1 MKTVKTIAVARTNQ
15 TLVTTLMLGFSALLI
30 WASVAMAQDGIT
42 KTHALNFFGE
52 PKYGPD
58 ATHLGYVNVD
68 APKGG
73 EISIWAPG
81 TFDSMNP
88 YTRKGNSGALAS
100 APYESLLEETED
112 EVGSSYGLLAESLEY
127 PADYSWVIFNI
138 RPEARFSDGSDVTA
152 EDALFT
158 YNLFLNDGL
167 PSYRAYLAQ
176 IVTGAE
182 VLGPK
187 QIKYT
192 FSPDASPRSTIPIVG
207 GLPVMKKAW
216 FEETGHTLDE
226 SRLEMSI
233 GSAEYILES
242 YDINRNVVFKRRDD
256 YWGKDLWLKKGRS
269 NFDRIRVE
277 YFADSNAAFE
287 GFKSGEYTFRTE
299 NTSKVWATQYDFPAL
314 SDGYVIKTTLPDGNM
329 APGQS
334 YVFNLR
340 REKFQDIRVREA
352 LGLMFNFEWSNESL
366 FYGAYARINSFW
378 ENSDFAATGTP
389 SAEELALLTPLVD
402 QLPQGILEAEAVM
415 APVSGTRPT
424 DRNNLRA
431 ASDLLDQAG
440 WTVWD
445 DGLRRNSV
453 GETLRVEIMEDS
465 PTFDRVH
472 LPYIDNLKKLGV
484 DAVYTRIDDAQY
496 TERRRAFDYDMIV
509 HSMPMSLEP
518 GTGLKQYFGSETA
531 DVSDRNAMGLKS
543 AAVDALIENVIT
555 AETPEVMKVSVQALD
570 RALRAYRFWVP
581 QWYNNTHRVAYW
593 DMYEHPETLPPY
605 SLGQLDFWWYNA
617 DKAAKL
623 KDAGVLR

>member
-1 MKTVKTIAVARTNQ
+1 MNKTKSRAITVLPNRYLSIVIMGFSILILWAG
-15 TLVTTLMLGFSALLI
+15 LGF
-30 WASVAMAQDGIT
+30 AQGNIT
-42 KTHALNFFGE
+42 KTHALNFFGA

-58 ATHLGYVNVD
+58 APHLDYVNPN

-100 APYESLLEETED
+100 APYEALLEATSD
-112 EVGSSYGLLAESLEY
+112 EVGTSYGLLAESLEY
-127 PADYSWVIFNI
+127 PDDYSWVIFNI
-138 RPEARFSDGSDVTA
+138 RPEARFSDGSEVTA
-152 EDALFT
+152 EDALYT
-158 YNLFLNDGL
+158 YNLFLTQGL

-207 GLPVMKKAW
+207 GLPVMQKKW
-216 FEETGHTLDE
+216 FEDTGHVLDE
-226 SRLEMSI
+226 SRLEMPI
-233 GSAEYILES
+233 GSAPYILES
-242 YDINRNVVFKRRDD
+242 YDINRNVVYKRRDD
-256 YWGKDLWLKKGRS
+256 YWGKDLWLNKGRS

-299 NTSKVWATQYDFPAL
+299 NTSKVWATQYDFPAIN
-314 SDGYVIKTTLPDGNM
+314 DGFVTKKTLPDGNL

-334 YVFNLR
+334 YIFNLR
-340 REKFQDIRVREA
+340 RDKFQDMRVREA
-352 LGLMFNFEWSNESL
+352 LGLMFNFEWSNDSL

-378 ENSDFAATGTP
+378 ENSDLAAVGTP
-389 SAEELALLTPLVD
+389 TDAELALLTPLAD
-402 QLPQGILEAEAVM
+402 QLPDGILVNEAVM
-415 APVSGTRPT
+415 SPVSGPRPT
-424 DRNNLRA
+424 DRKNLRA
-431 ASDLLDQAG
+431 ASKLLDEAG
-440 WTVWD
+440 WTVGD
-445 DGLRRNSV
+445 DGLRRNAS
-453 GETLRVEIMEDS
+453 GDTLRVEIMEDS
-465 PTFDRVH
+465 PTFDRIH

-484 DAVYTRIDDAQY
+484 DAVYTRIDDAQF

-518 GTGLKQYFGSETA
+518 STSLKQYFGSETA

-543 AAVDALIENVIT
+543 TGVDALIEHVIT
-555 AETPEVMKVSVQALD
+555 AENPETMKVAVKALD
-570 RALRAYRFWVP
+570 RALRAYKFWVP
-581 QWYNNTHRVAYW
+581 QWFNNTHRVAYW

-605 SLGQLDFWWYNA
+605 DLGQLDFWWYNA
-617 DKAAKL
+617 EKAEAL
-623 KDAGVLR
+623 KASGALR